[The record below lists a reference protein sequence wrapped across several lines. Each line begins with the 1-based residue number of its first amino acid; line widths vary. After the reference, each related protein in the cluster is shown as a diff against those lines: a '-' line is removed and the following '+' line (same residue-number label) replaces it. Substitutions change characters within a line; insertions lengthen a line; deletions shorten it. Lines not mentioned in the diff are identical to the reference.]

1 MVIPFQYILRIY
13 VGEQD
18 YLNISAAAKPL
29 KGNGKLWPDRYY
41 FIPHDDDVEDLQ
53 EFVKYLNFAV
63 FGHPGILLSI
73 QKLILDPPLKTF
85 RIFVNPK
92 SGRGNASKVFREDIV
107 VLFDLLGT
115 TVIDDQTAAQRGV
128 APNESVYTIT
138 QRRDHAKDIVKS
150 MQLDQF
156 NTIVCVGGDGT
167 VHEVINGL
175 AERPDAPNAFKMI
188 HIATVP
194 CGRSCLSLF

>member
-1 MVIPFQYILRIY
+1 M
-13 VGEQD
+13 
-18 YLNISAAAKPL
+18 
-29 KGNGKLWPDRYY
+29 
-41 FIPHDDDVEDLQ
+41 
-53 EFVKYLNFAV
+53 
-63 FGHPGILLSI
+63 
-73 QKLILDPPLKTF
+73 
-85 RIFVNPK
+85 
-92 SGRGNASKVFREDIV
+92 

-115 TVIDDQTAAQRGV
+115 TVIDDQTAARRGV

-138 QRRDHAKDIVKS
+138 QRRGHAKDIVKS
-150 MQLDQF
+150 MELDQF

-194 CGRSCLSLF
+194 CGISCLSLV